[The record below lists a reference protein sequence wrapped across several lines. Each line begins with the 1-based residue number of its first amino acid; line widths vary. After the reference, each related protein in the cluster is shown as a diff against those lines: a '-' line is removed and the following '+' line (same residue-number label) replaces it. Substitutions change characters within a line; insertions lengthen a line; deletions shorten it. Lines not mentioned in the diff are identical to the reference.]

1 MTRKSLPKYVYED
14 RGYLRFIRRSR
25 GQSAM
30 INEDLGTP
38 EFWDHYNRLLKGRD
52 PIAIKRNFEALILS
66 YFESDA
72 YKKLKPRTQADY
84 RKYISHIRVIWG
96 EKDPQK
102 IETHHIYELHRANA
116 ERWRQANYLV
126 QVMVVLMNH
135 ARLIGFLKKEHGNP
149 ARGIPLFKQQSEG
162 WEPWPDDVRN
172 EFEKAATPRAR
183 LVYELCLG
191 TGQRI
196 GDVLKIRWSHIEGG
210 AYDFTQGKTDKPLW
224 IPLTDR
230 LEAFLET
237 VEKKGLTVIT
247 DKNGRP
253 VSYRTVAEEMRKVK
267 AKMEHPDA
275 ANYVTHGLRKN
286 ATIELYQSG
295 CDDEMVRAVT
305 GHSGVEMLKKY
316 GGMVRQR
323 ELATRAQD
331 ARNRFEQ
338 NKTET

>member
-1 MTRKSLPKYVYED
+1 MTKKHLPKYVYPD
-14 RGYLRFIRRSR
+14 RGYIRFIRRSR
-25 GQSAM
+25 GQSVM
-30 INEDLGTP
+30 MKEEPGTT
-38 EFWDHYNRLLKGRD
+38 EFWDHYNLLLKGRE
-52 PIAIKRNFEALILS
+52 PVPVKRNFEALILS

-72 YKKLKPRTQADY
+72 FKKLKPRTKSDY
-84 RKYISHIRVIWG
+84 RKYIGHIRTIWG
-96 EKDPQK
+96 AKDPQR
-102 IETHHIYELHRANA
+102 IERHHIYRLHQANA
-116 ERWRQANYLV
+116 DKWRQANYLV
-126 QVMVVLMNH
+126 QVLVVLLNH
-135 ARLIGFLKKEHGNP
+135 ALDIGFLKKHHGNP
-149 ARGIPLFKQQSEG
+149 AHGVKLFKQESEG
-162 WEPWPDDVRN
+162 WEPWPDDVRA
-172 EFEKAATPRAR
+172 EFEAAATPRAL
-183 LVYELCLG
+183 LVYELCIG

-196 GDVLKIRWSHIEGG
+196 GDVVQIRWGHIKSG

-230 LEAFLET
+230 LKAFLAT

-253 VSYRTVAEEMRKVK
+253 VRYRTVAEEMRSVK
-267 AKMEHPDA
+267 SAMKHPDA
-275 ANYVTHGLRKN
+275 AKYVTHGLRKN

-295 CDDEMVRAVT
+295 CDDEMVKAVT

-338 NKTET
+338 NKKET